1 MTIAWSG
8 CWEERPDRIICRWML
23 AWDQMKGSLAGCV
36 AGYSGGGA
44 FQCEKFLGKPG
55 NLVID
60 CYSDLSSLGGFELV
74 DLSEDCQTVILQL
87 HDDNL
92 WLESDT
98 LILRDVSLLPNVLAE
113 KDLIY
118 SGERD
123 VPAWAKP
130 LFDCVGLISQPKT
143 FVLREEK

>member
-8 CWEERPDRIICRWML
+8 CWEERPGRIICRWML
-23 AWDQMKGSLAGCV
+23 AWDQMKGSLAGCI

-44 FQCEKFLGKPG
+44 FQCEKFVGKPG
-55 NLVID
+55 TLVLD
-60 CYSDLSSLGGFELV
+60 CDDDLSSVGDVELV

-87 HDDNL
+87 HDDDL

-98 LILRDVSLLPNVLAE
+98 LILRDVSLLPNALVE

-130 LFDCVGLISQPKT
+130 LFDGTGLISRPKI
-143 FVLREEK
+143 FV